1 MSSRRL
7 GEKHVAVDSLGRR
20 LRRRLPLFNTQMS
33 VDGRVPSGTS

>member
-7 GEKHVAVDSLGRR
+7 GEEHVVVDSLGP
-20 LRRRLPLFNTQMS
+20 RRLPLFNTQVS